1 MVTLI
6 TGGPRERVQR
16 HPLLK
21 GFRELPS
28 PLISIPFNKDI
39 AEHATRRGTLLFRL
53 LDYSI
58 EELFSIHFSSFLRK
72 TLELTGAAI

>member
-6 TGGPRERVQR
+6 TGGSREWVQR

-28 PLISIPFNKDI
+28 PLVLITFNKDT
-39 AEHATRRGTLLFRL
+39 AEHATRVPIAIGSRGTLLFRL
-53 LDYSI
+53 LD
-58 EELFSIHFSSFLRK
+58 F
-72 TLELTGAAI
+72 